1 MGYRCWVQWKAPFW
15 PMTTFVGFVMTS
27 NDDRWACDTSVA
39 VAALDPTHEAHPAS
53 RRALVDLRPA
63 LSGHA
68 AFETYA
74 VLTRLPIPL
83 RLSAHQATSVL
94 AAAFPEDCW
103 LDGAG
108 MRDLRQRLGALEIV
122 GGSVYDALVG
132 QASAANG
139 RTLLTRD
146 RRAERTYRS
155 LGIEYHFV
163 D

>member
-1 MGYRCWVQWKAPFW
+1 
-15 PMTTFVGFVMTS
+15 MTTSAASAMTS
-27 NDDRWACDTSVA
+27 NGDRWACDTSVA
-39 VAALDPTHEAHPAS
+39 IAALDPVHEAHPAC

-63 LSGHA
+63 LAGHA
-68 AFETYA
+68 VFETYS

-83 RLSAHQATSVL
+83 RLSADQAVSVI

-103 LDGAG
+103 LDAAG
-108 MRDLRQRLGALEIV
+108 LRGLREQLAGLDIV

-132 QASAANG
+132 QAALTND

-155 LGIEYHFV
+155 LGVEYRFV
-163 D
+163 G

>member
-1 MGYRCWVQWKAPFW
+1 
-15 PMTTFVGFVMTS
+15 MTTSVGFAMTS
-27 NDDRWACDTSVA
+27 SSERWACDTSFA
-39 VAALDPTHEAHPAS
+39 VAALDPTHEAHAGC

-63 LSGHA
+63 LAGHA
-68 AFETYA
+68 AFETYS

-83 RLSAHQATSVL
+83 RLTAEQAVSVL

-108 MRDLRQRLGALEIV
+108 LRDLRERLAVLGIV

-132 QASAANG
+132 QAAVTNG

-155 LGIEYHFV
+155 LGVGYRLV
-163 D
+163 DIPGDDA